1 LYSDDQHDTR
11 FNYYS
16 DNSETNMWGLN
27 SKFTVLLPVD
37 MLNDLATLDN
47 IQKMPEE
54 KYSDIHNNVEKIDE
68 AVKKMKEAEKNY
80 EGNLEE
86 LQFGVKLWNN
96 GDVTYHANYKGCK
109 GGKIG
114 IMANSAE
121 ELLQKLMSE

>member
-1 LYSDDQHDTR
+1 MLFRSIKQIIDEGT
-11 FNYYS
+11 FEEIGENL
-16 DNSETNMWGLN
+16 ETADPLN
-27 SKFTVLLPVD
+27 FEGYLKKAE
-37 MLNDLATLDN
+37 MLK
-47 IQKMPEE
+47 QKT
-54 KYSDIHNNVEKIDE
+54 KIDE
-68 AVKKMKEAEKNY
+68 AVKKMKAAEKNY